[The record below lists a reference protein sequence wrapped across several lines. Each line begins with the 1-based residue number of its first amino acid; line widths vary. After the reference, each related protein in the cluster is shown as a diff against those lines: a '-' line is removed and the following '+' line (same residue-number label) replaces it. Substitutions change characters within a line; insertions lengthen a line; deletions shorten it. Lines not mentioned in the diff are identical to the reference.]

1 MAIKYA
7 VEHNEVMI
15 LCQIPY
21 DLFYIVQI
29 FLWPRGRSCW
39 CFFVFALVTR
49 CETSHHIKRLHC
61 VSLCG
66 NSRSMSTGAAAGLFL
81 LDAATYLMAR
91 LSLCF
96 LFGKQQRQL
105 VQNKY
110 ANQNMLHVWICSLN
124 WHNQE
129 SQTRNKAASW
139 IIQPLWQWGKILS
152 EESFNKDPETIH
164 FVWTRWT

>member
-1 MAIKYA
+1 MRWWYFRFRTIFFISYRYFSDPEAIHADVSLCLLWWRDVKRPTTLSVCIVFLYVETA
-7 VEHNEVMI
+7 VPCRQEQLLASFSLTPPPTWWHG
-15 LCQIPY
+15 C
-21 DLFYIVQI
+21 
-29 FLWPRGRSCW
+29 
-39 CFFVFALVTR
+39 
-49 CETSHHIKRLHC
+49 HC
-61 VSLCG
+61 VSCLE
-66 NSRSMSTGAAAGLFL
+66 
-81 LDAATYLMAR
+81 
-91 LSLCF
+91 
-96 LFGKQQRQL
+96 KQKRQL